1 MAIVRH
7 ILSDG
12 QAVEDL
18 SGHVV
23 KVTEAKAVYDL
34 IHTINKA
41 SGRKSDNEKQKKKVS
56 E

>member
-1 MAIVRH
+1 MAKVKH

-12 QAVEDL
+12 QVREDL
-18 SGHVV
+18 SGHIVR
-23 KVTEAKAVYDL
+23 VTEAKAVYDL

-41 SGRKSDNEKQKKKVS
+41 SGRKSDIEKQKKKDS